1 MRRPVSFM
9 QDLLVLQIT
18 LFSMVAVGFLV
29 KRLHIIGVEGQ
40 KNLTDL
46 VLLVVLPANIL
57 TSFTAKVTP
66 DTMRECLWM
75 LFISLGIQI
84 IVVILGK
91 FLFRGQSEDR
101 KRNLRYALICSN
113 AGFLGNPVAEGV
125 FGELGLMFASIYLI
139 PQRIMMWSEGLA
151 VFSGD
156 KDIKGTIR
164 KVLTHPCVIAC
175 AIGIVLML
183 TGIKLPVYI
192 ETPVKTLGRCTTPL
206 SMLVVGMIL
215 ADIDLK
221 RLIDRTVV
229 EFTIIRLVLIPLG
242 VYLICL
248 LLPISRT
255 ALGVSVLLAAMPA
268 GTTTTML
275 AVKYNRD
282 PAFATKLVIFS
293 TLCSIPAIMIWSL
306 ILI

>member
-1 MRRPVSFM
+1 MH
-9 QDLLVLQIT
+9 DLLLLQIT

-29 KRLHIIGVEGQ
+29 KRLHIVGVEGQ
-40 KNLTDL
+40 KNITDL
-46 VLLVVLPANIL
+46 VLMVILPANIL
-57 TSFTAKVTP
+57 TSFTATISP
-66 DTMRECLWM
+66 ETMRECLWM

-84 IVVILGK
+84 LVVILGK
-91 FLFRGQSEDR
+91 FIFPRQAEDR

-125 FGELGLMFASIYLI
+125 FGATGLMYASIYLI

-156 KDIKGTIR
+156 KDIKGTIKR
-164 KVLTHPCVIAC
+164 VLLHPCVISC
-175 AIGIVLML
+175 NIGIILML
-183 TGIKLPVYI
+183 LGVKLPDFI
-192 ETPVKTLGRCTTPL
+192 DQPVKTLGRCTTPL

-221 RLIDRTVV
+221 HLIDRTVI
-229 EFTIIRLVLIPLG
+229 EFTIVRLVLIPLA

-248 LLPISRT
+248 LLPISR
-255 ALGVSVLLAAMPA
+255 AAIGVSVLLAAMPA

-275 AVKYNRD
+275 AVKYDRD

-293 TLCSIPAIMIWSL
+293 TLCSIPAIMLWSL
-306 ILI
+306 ILV